1 MNLTKKQENTLEEIK
16 SFESEPK
23 VVQLFDN
30 KEISKLLDL
39 YNSLPITTH
48 NITQKTIK
56 KDGYKIIVKKW
67 INFMS
72 QS

>member
-23 VVQLFDN
+23 VVQLFDK

-39 YNSLPITTH
+39 YN
-48 NITQKTIK
+48 
-56 KDGYKIIVKKW
+56 
-67 INFMS
+67 
-72 QS
+72 

>member
-48 NITQKTIK
+48 NITQKHVWRILSCE
-56 KDGYKIIVKKW
+56 
-67 INFMS
+67 N
-72 QS
+72 

>member
-56 KDGYKIIVKKW
+56 
-67 INFMS
+67 
-72 QS
+72 